1 MLNYQ
6 RKCDIIFMTK
16 YCEGFNMAGLKIFI
30 SSTCYDLSIL
40 RSDLRT
46 FVSSMGYEPIMS
58 DYADVVYDPR
68 QHTHSSCI
76 DEVKNCDML
85 IVVIGSRYGG
95 KGVPEALEKI
105 DMTAVGD
112 LMQYLK
118 ANKLQPSITQLEVL
132 EALQNNIP
140 IYTFIDKKVYYEHEV
155 YEKNKDSG
163 NTIFYPAIDRQEIA
177 RYIFEFI
184 NFLRLRSAGNSIFQF
199 EKMQDIEDALKKQWS
214 GYFQRLL
221 NEQKHLAAEQKR
233 VDSLTEQ
240 FKDLKA
246 ALLSS
251 IEDVDQRKIAKGIV
265 NYRRMLEMML
275 SLDIPK
281 HAIMTSKSEFRDLL
295 CQHDIVDM
303 VDGRE
308 VFADRPMYPRTFF
321 IKSDHTFFE
330 SRLRYEVIQDIL
342 SDWEM
347 YKRESNKVK
356 DIVYDT
362 IFEMYS
368 PRMSDFRYRPEPFD
382 GYIDRNCERRPYI
395 HSNDE

>member
-1 MLNYQ
+1 
-6 RKCDIIFMTK
+6 MTK

-95 KGVPEALEKI
+95 KGIPEALEKI

-155 YEKNKDSG
+155 YEKK
-163 NTIFYPAIDRQEIA
+163 
-177 RYIFEFI
+177 
-184 NFLRLRSAGNSIFQF
+184 
-199 EKMQDIEDALKKQWS
+199 
-214 GYFQRLL
+214 
-221 NEQKHLAAEQKR
+221 
-233 VDSLTEQ
+233 
-240 FKDLKA
+240 
-246 ALLSS
+246 
-251 IEDVDQRKIAKGIV
+251 
-265 NYRRMLEMML
+265 
-275 SLDIPK
+275 
-281 HAIMTSKSEFRDLL
+281 
-295 CQHDIVDM
+295 
-303 VDGRE
+303 
-308 VFADRPMYPRTFF
+308 
-321 IKSDHTFFE
+321 
-330 SRLRYEVIQDIL
+330 
-342 SDWEM
+342 
-347 YKRESNKVK
+347 
-356 DIVYDT
+356 
-362 IFEMYS
+362 
-368 PRMSDFRYRPEPFD
+368 
-382 GYIDRNCERRPYI
+382 
-395 HSNDE
+395 